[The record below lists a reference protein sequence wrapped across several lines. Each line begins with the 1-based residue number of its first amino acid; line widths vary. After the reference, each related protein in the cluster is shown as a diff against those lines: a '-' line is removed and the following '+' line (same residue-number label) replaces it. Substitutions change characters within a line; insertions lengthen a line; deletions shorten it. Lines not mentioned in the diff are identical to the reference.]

1 MEVRAAGRSTA
12 EASGEMIVGVR
23 AAGRSTA
30 EGSGEMIVAVRA
42 AGRSTAEGS
51 GEMIDGRA
59 SRRPFDGR
67 GER

>member
-12 EASGEMIVGVR
+12 EASGEMIDGVR

-30 EGSGEMIVAVRA
+30 EA
-42 AGRSTAEGS
+42 S